1 MVNVDDALTLLRQR
15 FNTIEPR
22 DKKIDDV
29 LKK

>member
-1 MVNVDDALTLLRQR
+1 MEQWNHLLILRQR

-22 DKKIDDV
+22 DKKIDDI